1 VYGAGSNSY
10 NTGWQSPSG
19 TNFYPYLSNGNY
31 GAYAPGVAV
40 NGSSELNFG
49 VQYTNVSQTINIPR
63 ALPNVQV
70 TGYEYGFSWKNGN
83 YWDNKGTDWLTAYV
97 NIYDKNNRAIVQDNY
112 NLAWNSNDWRWFGV
126 NKTFTTPY
134 ESSLLSTAKFG
145 FTGQDYN
152 GNWWGY
158 YGPEVG
164 SISFRLK
171 YSMDECSI
179 NPLARSNCS
188 GYLDALKRLSVA
200 PVTTTYSAPSA
211 IASMATARIP
221 SVSSTVEVAP
231 TPITSVTDTAN
242 TTSVVPTVATTQT
255 YQGGGQSQAST
266 ATATAS
272 ASTTS
277 TTSTVTSTTNTGA
290 QPRVAYTPA
299 PIVTPMAASVASTAY
314 VPPQTNTNTNT
325 NNENTGYT
333 PPPAVLSTS
342 DMGIPSTN
350 ATGLQVTSSQSYQ
363 PSIGLSTRNMDSS
376 YRVGAISMIGS
387 QMNSSQMNGS
397 QTQQFTEKVDYG
409 ITKFDNEA
417 VKSSSVSNS
426 TDVVGTFKAEQ
437 TTQATPVSAAPQS
450 LAMIGSGQFLPGVN
464 KIVDVAPEPVSRG
477 EVEDRKPQQ
486 ASKGPPLP
494 IYEVTMEDLIEQ
506 RNLNVIAQMGVNV
519 SMYVNR
525 SYIDAPFYKV
535 KSVYENQA
543 VIDNSRGQRL
553 MGLGSERKWTEMVD
567 QQYKGN

>member
-1 VYGAGSNSY
+1 MSVYGAGSNSY
-10 NTGWQSPSG
+10 NTGWQSS
-19 TNFYPYLSNGNY
+19 TSINYYPPINNGY
-31 GAYAPGVAV
+31 AGGAGGWGVAV

-49 VQYTNVSQTINIPR
+49 VNYSNVSQTVNIPR
-63 ALPNVQV
+63 ALPNVQL
-70 TGYEYGFSWKNGN
+70 TGYEFGFTWKNGN
-83 YWDNKGTDWLTAYV
+83 GWDDGRTDWLTAYV
-97 NIYDKNNRAIVQDNY
+97 NVYDKNNRAIVQDNY
-112 NLAWNSNDWRWFGV
+112 NLAWNSSGWRWFGV

-134 ESSLLSTAKFG
+134 ETSLLSTAKFG

-164 SISFRLK
+164 EISFRLK

-200 PVTTTYSAPSA
+200 PMTTTYSAPSV
-211 IASMATARIP
+211 IAPMTTARIP

-266 ATATAS
+266 STA
-272 ASTTS
+272 TTS
-277 TTSTVTSTTNTGA
+277 TTSTTNTGS

-299 PIVTPMAASVASTAY
+299 PIAASVAPTAY
-314 VPPQTNTNTNT
+314 VPPQTNTTTNT
-325 NNENTGYT
+325 NSENTGYT

-376 YRVGAISMIGS
+376 YRVGAISMVGS
-387 QMNSSQMNGS
+387 QMNSS

-426 TDVVGTFKAEQ
+426 TDVFGTFKAEQ
-437 TTQATPVSAAPQS
+437 TTQATPVSAASQS

-464 KIVDVAPEPVSRG
+464 KIVDIAPEQVRQNQ
-477 EVEDRKPQQ
+477 VEETKTTS
-486 ASKGPPLP
+486 ATSKQPPM
-494 IYEVTMEDLIEQ
+494 YEVTMEDLIEQ
-506 RNLNVIAQMGVNV
+506 RNVNVIVESGAKVAL
-519 SMYVNR
+519 YVNR

-543 VIDNSRGQRL
+543 VIDNSRGHRL
-553 MGLGSERKWTEMVD
+553 LGLGSERKWTEMVE
-567 QQYKGN
+567 QQYK

>member
-10 NTGWQSPSG
+10 NTGWQSS
-19 TNFYPYLSNGNY
+19 TSINNYPPINNGNC
-31 GAYAPGVAV
+31 GGCGWGVAV

-49 VQYTNVSQTINIPR
+49 VQYTNVSQTVNIPR
-63 ALPNVQV
+63 VLPNVQL
-70 TGYEYGFSWKNGN
+70 TGYEFGFTWKNGN
-83 YWDNKGTDWLTAYV
+83 GWDDGRTDWLTTYV

-112 NLAWNSNDWRWFGV
+112 NLAWNSRGWRWFGV
-126 NKTFTTPY
+126 DKTFTTPY
-134 ESSLLSTAKFG
+134 ETSLLSTAKFG

-152 GNWWGY
+152 GKWWGY

-164 SISFRLK
+164 EISFRLK

-200 PVTTTYSAPSA
+200 PVNTTYSAPSVVA
-211 IASMATARIP
+211 PTTTARIP

-231 TPITSVTDTAN
+231 TPITSVTDTTN

-266 ATATAS
+266 ATATTTAS

-277 TTSTVTSTTNTGA
+277 TVISTTNTGP

-299 PIVTPMAASVASTAY
+299 PMAAPMAASVAPTAY
-314 VPPQTNTNTNT
+314 VLPQTNTNT

-333 PPPAVLSTS
+333 PAPVVLGTS

-387 QMNSSQMNGS
+387 QMNGS
-397 QTQQFTEKVDYG
+397 QAQQFTEKVDYG

-426 TDVVGTFKAEQ
+426 TDVFGTFKAEQ

-450 LAMIGSGQFLPGVN
+450 LSMIGSGQFLPGVN

>member
-1 VYGAGSNSY
+1 
-10 NTGWQSPSG
+10 
-19 TNFYPYLSNGNY
+19 
-31 GAYAPGVAV
+31 V

-49 VQYTNVSQTINIPR
+49 VNYSNVSQSVNIPR
-63 ALPNVQV
+63 VLPNVQL
-70 TGYEYGFSWKNGN
+70 TGYEFGFTWKNGN
-83 YWDNKGTDWLTAYV
+83 GWDDGRTDWLTAYV

-112 NLAWNSNDWRWFGV
+112 NLAWNSSGWRWFGV

-134 ESSLLSTAKFG
+134 ETSLLSTAKFG

-164 SISFRLK
+164 EISFRLK

-200 PVTTTYSAPSA
+200 PVTTTYSAPSVTA
-211 IASMATARIP
+211 PTTTTARIP
-221 SVSSTVEVAP
+221 SVPSTVEVAP

-277 TTSTVTSTTNTGA
+277 TTSTVTSTTNTGT

-299 PIVTPMAASVASTAY
+299 PMAASVAPTAY
-314 VPPQTNTNTNT
+314 VLPQTNTNT

-333 PPPAVLSTS
+333 PPSAVLSTS
-342 DMGIPSTN
+342 DMGIPPTS

-363 PSIGLSTRNMDSS
+363 SSIGLSTRSMDSS
-376 YRVGAISMIGS
+376 YRVGAISMIG
-387 QMNSSQMNGS
+387 SQMNGS

-426 TDVVGTFKAEQ
+426 TDVFGTFKAEQ
-437 TTQATPVSAAPQS
+437 TTQATPVSASPQP

-464 KIVDVAPEPVSRG
+464 KIVDVAPVSVSRG

-494 IYEVTMEDLIEQ
+494 IYEVTMEDHIEQ

-535 KSVYENQA
+535 KSVYENQV

>member
-1 VYGAGSNSY
+1 LSVYGAGSNSY

-49 VQYTNVSQTINIPR
+49 VQYTNVSQTVNIPR
-63 ALPNVQV
+63 ALPNVQL
-70 TGYEYGFSWKNGN
+70 TGYEFGFTWKNGN
-83 YWDNKGTDWLTAYV
+83 GWDDGRTDWLTTYV
-97 NIYDKNNRAIVQDNY
+97 NVYDKNNRAIVQDNY
-112 NLAWNSNDWRWFGV
+112 NLAWNSSGWRWFGV

-134 ESSLLSTAKFG
+134 ETSLLSTATFG

-152 GNWWGY
+152 GKWWGY

-164 SISFRLK
+164 EISFRLK

-179 NPLARSNCS
+179 NPLARPNCS

-231 TPITSVTDTAN
+231 TPITGVTDTAN

-266 ATATAS
+266 ATAS
-272 ASTTS
+272 AS
-277 TTSTVTSTTNTGA
+277 TTSTVTSTTNTGS

-299 PIVTPMAASVASTAY
+299 PMAASVESTAY
-314 VPPQTNTNTNT
+314 AQPQTNTNTNR
-325 NNENTGYT
+325 ENTGYT

-342 DMGIPSTN
+342 DMGMPSTS

-363 PSIGLSTRNMDSS
+363 PSIGLSARNMDSS
-376 YRVGAISMIGS
+376 YRVGTISMVG
-387 QMNSSQMNGS
+387 SQMNGS
-397 QTQQFTEKVDYG
+397 QIQQFTEKVDYG
-409 ITKFDNEA
+409 ITKFDNET
-417 VKSSSVSNS
+417 VKSSSASNS
-426 TDVVGTFKAEQ
+426 TDVFGTFKAEQ
-437 TTQATPVSAAPQS
+437 TTQATPVSTAPQS
-450 LAMIGSGQFLPGVN
+450 LPMIGSGQFLPGVN
-464 KIVDVAPEPVSRG
+464 KIVDVAPVSVSRG

-494 IYEVTMEDLIEQ
+494 IYEVTMEDHIEQ

-535 KSVYENQA
+535 KSVYENQV